1 MKSLFYSAIF
11 IMGLLIVGCESVSP
25 LIKEAESQFKSQN
38 YSEALAAADQAIAEN
53 PGDGLAHYY
62 RGVTLASMGEMQ
74 EEPANRRDFYADSRE
89 AFMTASAIFD
99 TLEKKPDQAATI
111 ETVITSAWASEHNS
125 AVELL
130 TVDSIAAEFSNPD
143 ARSIDHLINAITLA
157 PDSVV
162 SHSVMASAYYRMGD
176 MSNAITSYETVMELL
191 GTPEVDDYEFMI
203 SLYLADERYDDARAK
218 SMQALELYP
227 DVTTFVQY
235 LADSY
240 LQTGDTDK
248 AIELVRQLIQTDP
261 TNAQYRLVLGTQVYQ
276 TVSDLTEEFG
286 ALITQAYDLNQ
297 SLRGLRG
304 SEKADVEARLDAVT
318 ADAEALE
325 ARINELTGIALEE
338 IKMASDLMPED
349 PNPLNIL
356 GIIYQNQSAL
366 VFDKR
371 NNTADYDLADQYD
384 AEAREILQSAREY
397 YERAVELDPD
407 NQDYWRSLFQVY
419 TTLGMTEK
427 AEEAMQKA
435 GM

>member
-1 MKSLFYSAIF
+1 
-11 IMGLLIVGCESVSP
+11 
-25 LIKEAESQFKSQN
+25 
-38 YSEALAAADQAIAEN
+38 
-53 PGDGLAHYY
+53 
-62 RGVTLASMGEMQ
+62 MGEMQ
-74 EEPANRRDFYADSRE
+74 DDPTNRLDFYSDSRE

-99 TLEKKPDQAATI
+99 TLENKPEQAFSI
-111 ETVITSAWASEHNS
+111 ETVITSAWASEHNA

-130 TVDSIAAEFSNPD
+130 TVDSIAAQYPNPD
-143 ARSIDHLINAITLA
+143 ARAIDHLENAVTLA
-157 PDSVV
+157 PDSAI
-162 SHSVMASAYYRMGD
+162 SYSVMASAYYRMDD
-176 MSNAITSYETVMELL
+176 MPNAITSYETVMELL

-203 SLYLADERYDDARAK
+203 SLYLADERFDDARTK
-218 SMQALELYP
+218 SMEALELYP
-227 DVTTFVQY
+227 DVTSFVQY

-248 AIELVRQLIQTDP
+248 AIELVRQLIESDP

-286 ALITQAYDLNQ
+286 AIITQRYDVSQ
-297 SLRGLRG
+297 AIRSLRG
-304 SEKADVEARLDAVT
+304 SEKADAEAQLDALT
-318 ADAEALE
+318 EEADALE
-325 ARINELTGIALEE
+325 ARINELTAIAIEE
-338 IKMASDLMPED
+338 IQMASELLPED
-349 PNPLNIL
+349 SNPLNIL

-397 YERAVELDPD
+397 YERAVEIDPD